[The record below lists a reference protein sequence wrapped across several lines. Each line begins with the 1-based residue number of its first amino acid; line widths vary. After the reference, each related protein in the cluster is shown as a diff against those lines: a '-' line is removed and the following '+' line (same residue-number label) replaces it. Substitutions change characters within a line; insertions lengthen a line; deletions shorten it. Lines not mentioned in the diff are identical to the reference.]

1 MNSKAPYCHIVFPL
15 RLGALTYSIPE
26 ELRDKIR
33 PGMLVE
39 APLRKVFLRGVV
51 LRCGVDFE
59 GEALPVKKIVSE
71 LPLLSN
77 TLISLLEWMS
87 GYYMAEEGVVL
98 RSMVPSFVF
107 KKKRLSIE
115 ETMDVKMMRH
125 PSQYRAHLIM
135 EDVLRTGRLLKL
147 LDDTGREGAI
157 ILVPTVELAEEIR
170 KDLSLSFGERL
181 VLYHSRL
188 KRSLLQQNYTRI
200 LKASYDDCQPIVIG
214 TRNSVFAPFKPSKII
229 VVDECSFSYK
239 QEEVPYFNAR
249 DVAVRRAYMEKIPV
263 YLSSEHP
270 SIESFYNCKIGKY
283 KMLKSDKTID
293 RIDKKKVS
301 IVISKIGKKTSSG
314 AEILPQSLLRHI
326 ENILKKGEKVFL
338 SFPRTG
344 YSIIYCS
351 DCKNV
356 LRCDCGGVFVYYRE
370 KKILRCRLCDRIK
383 NVPSVCT
390 YCKGTGLEHISAG
403 IERIREILED
413 KLSFL
418 SAGSE
423 KESTKCE
430 VRSGVPKK
438 SSDFWGYES
447 GTENINYNFSLGVI
461 LDADILLNLP
471 DYRASERLFHE
482 VYYLMDRIRQGGKI
496 IIQTGMPE
504 YKVFEYIRRL
514 DYTGFAISELKM
526 RRLHNLPP
534 YSRFVILR
542 IFSRKPVD
550 HDRVITILR
559 AIKDSSVRQIRL
571 KRRKKAMVHEAVYL
585 LRIGKAISNK
595 TFEDALSLLK
605 KEGLDV
611 RCYVDPL

>member
-1 MNSKAPYCHIVFPL
+1 MNSKTYCHIVFPL
-15 RLGALTYSIPE
+15 RLGALTYSVPE

-39 APLRKVFLRGVV
+39 APLRKCFLRGIV

-59 GEALPVKKIVSE
+59 GDALPVKKIVFDF
-71 LPLLSN
+71 PVLSN
-77 TLISLLEWMS
+77 SLIGLLEWMS

-115 ETMDVKMMRH
+115 GTMDIKTMRH
-125 PSQYRAHLIM
+125 PSQYSAHLIM
-135 EDVLRTGRLLKL
+135 EDLLRTGRLLRL
-147 LDDTGREGAI
+147 LEDNGRGGAI
-157 ILVPTVELAEEIR
+157 ILVPTVELAEEVH
-170 KDLSLSFGERL
+170 KGLLLSFGERS

-200 LKASYDDCQPIVIG
+200 LKASYNDCQPIVIG
-214 TRNSVFAPFKPSKII
+214 TRNSVFAPFQPSRII
-229 VVDECSFSYK
+229 VIDECSFSYK

-249 DVAVRRAYMEKIPV
+249 DVAVRRAYIEKIPV

-283 KMLKSDKTID
+283 RILKEDKVVD
-293 RIDKKKVS
+293 RADKKMESPRNRQIFGRTSKVS
-301 IVISKIGKKTSSG
+301 IVISKISKKTSSG

-344 YSIIYCS
+344 YSIIYCR

-356 LRCDCGGVFVYYRE
+356 LRCECGGVFVYYRD
-370 KKILRCRLCDRIK
+370 KKILRCRLCDRVENI
-383 NVPSVCT
+383 PSICP
-390 YCKGTGLEHISAG
+390 YCKGTGLEYGSGG
-403 IERIREILED
+403 IEKIREVLED
-413 KLSFL
+413 KIRSLSI
-418 SAGSE
+418 GSE
-423 KESTKCE
+423 E
-430 VRSGVPKK
+430 GIII
-438 SSDFWGYES
+438 SSSSRMADLKDDFA
-447 GTENINYNFSLGVI
+447 LGI
-461 LDADILLNLP
+461 LLDADILLNLP

-482 VYYLMDRIRQGGKI
+482 VYYLTDRIRQGGKI
-496 IIQTGMPE
+496 IIQTRMPE
-504 YKVFEYIRRL
+504 YKVFDYIRRH

-542 IFSRKPVD
+542 ISSRKPID
-550 HDRVITILR
+550 HDKVITMLR
-559 AIKDSSVRQIRL
+559 GIKDSSVRQIRL
-571 KRRKKAMVHEAVYL
+571 RKRKKAMAQEVVYL
-585 LRIGKAISNK
+585 LRIEKAVPNK
-595 TFEDALSLLK
+595 TFEDILSRLK